1 MNSPTAFRISKEEAR
16 ASRAMVATKHER
28 ATRAGLEVLELGGNA
43 IDAAIAA
50 CFATGVVEP
59 NAATIGG
66 GGYIVYQMG
75 DRCGVIGG
83 HMRAPLE
90 ARPDMFRLT
99 GNPGTGTFGWAE
111 VEGGANLEGPLSI
124 GTPGVV
130 AAMCEA
136 HRLFGHLRLEDVI
149 APAVRLARNG
159 FTPHWHNLYAFGL
172 LAGNLFQ
179 HEELRRIFMPGG
191 AMPKGDFFH
200 PGRLR
205 QPELADVME
214 AIGREG
220 PDVFYKGEVAGRIA
234 EDIQAC
240 GGILSR
246 KDFDSYTPFVWDGGL
261 QVSYRGHT
269 VILPPHATAGI
280 TTAMTLK
287 LMDRF
292 DFVGMGHNR
301 KETLHAFI
309 CSTRLAYADRYA
321 YLADPET
328 VDVPWRGLLS
338 DVYTDRRRAQIGD
351 RVPDEWK
358 AGDPWVEEGRRPEV
372 VHEPSAP
379 LLNDGTTHL
388 CAVDGDGNAV
398 SFTNTIGFGF
408 GSGVVPKGTGIV
420 MNNAMAW
427 FDPVPGRINSIL
439 SGRWPLNNATPA
451 IVRTKDGRLMPLG
464 ASGGRRIT
472 NAVSQM
478 IANIVDFGMGPQAA
492 IDAPRVDCS
501 TPRTSVPEALDATVR
516 GGLEARGHQLKVV
529 GSEYPAGWITNFAS
543 PTAIVR
549 DSEGNL
555 TAGVDTFHSAH
566 AEGL

>member
-1 MNSPTAFRISKEEAR
+1 MNRPTAFRISKEEAR
-16 ASRAMVATKHER
+16 ASRAMVATKHEM
-28 ATRAGLEVLELGGNA
+28 ATRAGLEVLEVGGNA

-50 CFATGVVEP
+50 CFASGVVEP

-83 HMRAPLE
+83 HMPAPKS
-90 ARPDMFRLT
+90 AQPGMFRLT

-111 VEGGANLEGPLSI
+111 VEGNANLEGALSI

-136 HRLFGHLRLEDVI
+136 HRRFGRLRLEDVV

-159 FTPHWHNLYAFGL
+159 FAPHWHNLYAFGL
-172 LAGNLFQ
+172 LAGNLFRY
-179 HEELRRIFMPGG
+179 EELRRIFMPDG
-191 AMPKGDFFH
+191 AMPKGDLFRR
-200 PGRLR
+200 GCLR

-220 PDVFYKGEVAGRIA
+220 EDVFYKGEVAGRIA
-234 EDIQAC
+234 DDIQAN

-246 KDFDSYTPFVWDGGL
+246 EDLEGYRPFVWEGGL
-261 QVSYRGHT
+261 QVAYRDHT
-269 VILPPHATAGI
+269 VIVPPHATAGI

-292 DFVGMGHNR
+292 DLAGMGHNR
-301 KETLHAFI
+301 EETLHAFI

-321 YLADPET
+321 YLADPAT
-328 VDVPWRGLLS
+328 VDVPWTGLLS
-338 DVYTDRRRAQIGD
+338 DAYADRRRAKIGE
-351 RVPDEWK
+351 RAPEAWK
-358 AGDPWVEEGRRPEV
+358 AGNPWIEEGRRPEV
-372 VHEPSAP
+372 VYAPSAP
-379 LLNDGTTHL
+379 LLDDGTTHL
-388 CAVDGDGNAV
+388 CVVDGDGNAV

-408 GSGVVPKGTGIV
+408 GSGVMPKGTGIV

-439 SGRWPLNNATPA
+439 PGRWPLNNATPA
-451 IVRTKDGRLMPLG
+451 IVRTKGGGLISVG
-464 ASGGRRIT
+464 ATGGRRIT
-472 NAVSQM
+472 NAVSQL
-478 IANIVDFGMGPQAA
+478 IANVVDFGMGPQAA

-501 TPRTSVPEALDATVR
+501 SPRTSVPEALDEAVR
-516 GGLEARGHQLKVV
+516 TGLEARGHRLRVV
-529 GSEYPAGWITNFAS
+529 GRDYPAGRMTSFAS
-543 PTAIVR
+543 PAVIVR
-549 DSEGNL
+549 DPDGNL
-555 TAGVDTFHSAH
+555 TAGVDTFHSAY